1 MMVMLP
7 DCVTPAT
14 FYAIVDL
21 DGMPKLDTRV
31 TDAQVMHAVYMRM
44 GSDTESTYTNKH
56 QCEQLQGMQLM
67 ASVVNVRHTLYHTL
81 WIKAF
86 GFHFNVAHIIS
97 FTIGIPSIAFIFT
110 RFKSRVRFG

>member
-1 MMVMLP
+1 MVMLP

-31 TDAQVMHAVYMRM
+31 TDAQGMHAVYMRM

-56 QCEQLQGMQLM
+56 QCEQL
-67 ASVVNVRHTLYHTL
+67 
-81 WIKAF
+81 
-86 GFHFNVAHIIS
+86 
-97 FTIGIPSIAFIFT
+97 
-110 RFKSRVRFG
+110 